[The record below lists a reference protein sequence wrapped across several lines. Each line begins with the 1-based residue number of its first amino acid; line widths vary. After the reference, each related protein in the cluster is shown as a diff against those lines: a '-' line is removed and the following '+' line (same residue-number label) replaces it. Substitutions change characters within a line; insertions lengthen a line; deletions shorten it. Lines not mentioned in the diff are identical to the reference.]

1 MSGLGFVCEP
11 CDLVGAEACAQ
22 AVLRLA
28 EPGFEL
34 AV

>member
-1 MSGLGFVCEP
+1 MSGPGFVCEP
-11 CDLVGAEACAQ
+11 RDLVGPEAYAQ

-34 AV
+34 AT